1 MTTSVPGPAYRIVMP
16 RLVLRC
22 WNPPDAPLLK
32 AAIDANLEHLYPWMP
47 WVNHEPT
54 DLQVK
59 IETTR
64 RFRSEFDAGRQFVYG
79 IFNPEETEVWGGTG
93 LHPRVGDDG
102 LEIGYWMHK
111 DQARKGLATETA
123 AALTRVALEVN
134 GMRRIEIHCALE
146 NEPSA
151 GVARKLGYHLDGA
164 LRKRLKTADD
174 LVRDEMVWT
183 MLADEYPGSVAATL
197 AANIEAY
204 DAIGR
209 RIL

>member
-1 MTTSVPGPAYRIVMP
+1 MTTSIPCPAYRIVTP
-16 RLVLRC
+16 RLVIRC
-22 WNPPDAPLLK
+22 WDPSDAPLLK
-32 AAIDANLEHLYPWMP
+32 AAIDANLEHLYPWMT
-47 WVNHEPT
+47 WVNQEPT
-54 DLQVK
+54 DLQTK
-59 IETTR
+59 IETLR
-64 RFRSEFDAGRQFVYG
+64 RFRGNFDMGKDLVYG
-79 IFNPEETEVWGGTG
+79 IFNPAETEVWGGTG
-93 LHPRVGDDG
+93 LHPRVGHDG
-102 LEIGYWMHK
+102 FEIGYWIHK
-111 DQARKGLATETA
+111 DQVRKGLASEAA

-146 NEPSA
+146 NEASA

-164 LRKRLKTADD
+164 LRKRLKTADG
-174 LVRDEMVWT
+174 LARDEMAWT

>member
-1 MTTSVPGPAYRIVMP
+1 MTTSVPGPAYRVVTS

-32 AAIDANLEHLYPWMP
+32 TAIDANLEHLYPWMP
-47 WVNHEPT
+47 WVNNEPT

-59 IETTR
+59 IETIR
-64 RFRSEFDAGRQFVYG
+64 RFRSEFDAGKQFVYG
-79 IFNPEETEVWGGTG
+79 IFNPEETEVWGGSG
-93 LHPRVGDDG
+93 LHPRVGDEG
-102 LEIGYWMHK
+102 LEIGYWIHK
-111 DQARKGLATETA
+111 DQIRKGLAAETA

-146 NEPSA
+146 NEASA

-164 LRKRLKTADD
+164 LRKRLVTADG
-174 LVRDEMVWT
+174 LARDEMVWT

-197 AANIEAY
+197 AAPIEAY